1 MSQRNPMN
9 ERYQGDKVK
18 GQTKK
23 SAASAK
29 PKTKAASSV
38 YIRSTKKTPQ
48 EKKAERKAERQR
60 AAELDRMYYNPPTK
74 EYKDL
79 RRIWWFLLIAAIIL
93 TFVSFFGQTRLPQT
107 FTLITLVAAY
117 GCIIGA
123 LYVDFSKI
131 RKVRRKYQED
141 MMKRSNK
148 AEKHAMEQAIKQ
160 EQMDR
165 EALMEEKKEKRKGFF
180 NRKK

>member
-1 MSQRNPMN
+1 MSQRNPMK
-9 ERYQGDKVK
+9 ERYQGEKVK

-38 YIRSTKKTPQ
+38 YVRSTKKTEQ

-60 AAELDRMYYNPPTK
+60 AAELDRMYYNPPIK

-79 RRIWWFLLIAAIIL
+79 RRTWWILLIAAIIL

-107 FTLITLVAAY
+107 LTLFTLIAAY

-123 LYVDFSKI
+123 LYIDFSKI

-141 MMKRSNK
+141 MAKRSNK
-148 AEKHAMEQAIKQ
+148 AEKHAREQAIKQ
-160 EQMDR
+160 EQLEK
-165 EALMEEKKEKRKGFF
+165 EAHKEEKKGFF